1 VKKLVKKQVS
11 VLLTHSFTYLLT
23 HSLTHLLIDSLIH
36 LFTYSLT
43 YLLTPLQSSGADV
56 EAFMNGTLEEKA
68 ANAEVL
74 KDVVQN
80 VLYTLGQLASE
91 FPEVQERLSN
101 KLKDADLRMPMQQT
115 RRIQE

>member
-1 VKKLVKKQVS
+1 MLKQRENLEHARMQVEEEILS
-11 VLLTHSFTYLLT
+11 QQAQNDELAQRIERIIMKQREKMSHET
-23 HSLTHLLIDSLIH
+23 
-36 LFTYSLT
+36 
-43 YLLTPLQSSGADV
+43 GADV

-91 FPEVQERLSN
+91 FPEVQERLN
-101 KLKDADLRMPMQQT
+101 NRLKDADLRMPMQQT